1 MIPFFIFLICSLNI
15 QQPRFAAA
23 QQDCPPASCSPSGG
37 PIVRFPFRLIGRHP
51 QHCGYP
57 GFDLSCNP
65 TNNRTEFDF
74 QFPARASA
82 RNIILPLS
90 AKATVNEID
99 YRAQVIRLSVFR
111 GSCLPAQV
119 PEVSS
124 SPSPFQF
131 HIKIMYY
138 GAGDGYTLFNCSGAL
153 DNYEEWARPMGPI
166 TCLARG
172 NHRVYAY
179 RSSTSVTDLPL
190 SRCVKMYNVSDIS
203 EVLLDGLREYS
214 VDDTYLHW
222 PEPVCTNCESRA
234 NYCGFNT
241 NNQTQCFH
249 IPTQSHHNKQGSI
262 SDKAVIAIVVVA
274 VFTALAFAALFY
286 FYTLKRR
293 KQSKERRTERFL
305 EDHKARRLTRYT
317 YSDIKTITDGF
328 KHKLGQGGYGS
339 VFRGKLSTD
348 ILVAVKVLTNIKG
361 NGEDFINE
369 VGTIGNIHHVNVVR
383 LVGYCADGY
392 KRALV
397 YEFLENDSL
406 NKYLSSGKQSSTVG
420 WEKLLEIALGV
431 ARGLDYLHQGCKQR
445 ILHFDIKPHN
455 ILLDHNLNPKVA
467 DFGLAKL
474 CSKEKS
480 VVTMTGARGTIG
492 YIAPEV
498 FSRNFGKVSY
508 KSDIYSYGMVL
519 LDMVGGRREFGEA
532 AAQDSGEV
540 YFPEWMYNQL
550 EKGEDI
556 AIHVDNV
563 EETDIV
569 KRLIIVGLWCI
580 QWYPADRPS
589 MKLIIQMLE
598 AQNMPIMPPN
608 PFAASN
614 SANST
619 SPLSSSSSTMY
630 TTSTTTTFTS

>member
-1 MIPFFIFLICSLNI
+1 
-15 QQPRFAAA
+15 
-23 QQDCPPASCSPSGG
+23 
-37 PIVRFPFRLIGRHP
+37 
-51 QHCGYP
+51 
-57 GFDLSCNP
+57 
-65 TNNRTEFDF
+65 
-74 QFPARASA
+74 
-82 RNIILPLS
+82 
-90 AKATVNEID
+90 
-99 YRAQVIRLSVFR
+99 
-111 GSCLPAQV
+111 
-119 PEVSS
+119 
-124 SPSPFQF
+124 
-131 HIKIMYY
+131 
-138 GAGDGYTLFNCSGAL
+138 
-153 DNYEEWARPMGPI
+153 MGPI
-166 TCLARG
+166 TCL
-172 NHRVYAY
+172 VYAY
-179 RSSTSVTDLPL
+179 RSSTSVTELPL
-190 SRCVKMYNVSDIS
+190 SRCVKMYNVSDVS
-203 EVLLDGLREYS
+203 EVLLDGLRES
-214 VDDTYLHW
+214 IR
-222 PEPVCTNCESRA
+222 SM
-234 NYCGFNT
+234 
-241 NNQTQCFH
+241 
-249 IPTQSHHNKQGSI
+249 IPTCIGPNPSAATAKAEPSTVGSI
-262 SDKAVIAIVVVA
+262 PI
-274 VFTALAFAALFY
+274 TNLNALTYPNNL
-286 FYTLKRR
+286 TTRNKRR

-383 LVGYCADGY
+383 LVGY

-397 YEFLENDSL
+397 YKFLENDSL
-406 NKYLSSGKQSSTVG
+406 NKYLSSGKQSSSVG

-445 ILHFDIKPHN
+445 ILHFNIKPHN

-467 DFGLAKL
+467 DFGTL
-474 CSKEKS
+474 
-480 VVTMTGARGTIG
+480 G
-492 YIAPEV
+492 
-498 FSRNFGKVSY
+498 VSY
-508 KSDIYSYGMVL
+508 KSDIYSYGMEL
-519 LDMVGGRREFGEA
+519 LDMVGGRRELGEA
-532 AAQDSGEV
+532 GQDGGEV

-598 AQNMPIMPPN
+598 AQTMPIMPPN

-619 SPLSSSSSTMY
+619 SSLSSSSSTTY